1 MDKKIIFALSAGM
14 LAVSACTLNAQSNYS
29 VTANVPAEKN
39 NTMAYLLNW
48 DNGQK
53 VDSVI
58 VADGQAKFSGNSQ
71 SPFIGRL
78 VVDGARGPIFIV
90 EEGNVALSPEG
101 VASGTP
107 LNAKMETY
115 AKRMKEIVGEYQ
127 NIDQNDSTQM
137 PKAKA
142 LQAEY
147 EAVPSKAYSENK
159 GNALGLYYFPPDGV

>member
-90 EEGNVALSPEG
+90 EEG
-101 VASGTP
+101 
-107 LNAKMETY
+107 
-115 AKRMKEIVGEYQ
+115 KRH
-127 NIDQNDSTQM
+127 S
-137 PKAKA
+137 
-142 LQAEY
+142 
-147 EAVPSKAYSENK
+147 
-159 GNALGLYYFPPDGV
+159 